1 MDDKIF
7 RALNQFTGKYRSVD
21 IFMIMVSK
29 KLRYVFAFL
38 LVIMW
43 LQDKF
48 HKRITS
54 LAGISAIITLLITS
68 LIKLIYFK
76 PRPFSRNRVNLLA
89 PVPSNKDSTFPS
101 KHTTIAFSVAIS
113 VLLYKRILGYILSVL
128 AFLSGISRIWMG
140 QHYPSDIIGSALI
153 GSIVAISVKFTSG
166 IWDPF
171 ITRVIHT
178 YNRFISLR

>member
-7 RALNQFTGKYRSVD
+7 RVINQFTGRYHLVD
-21 IFMIMVSK
+21 IFMIMISK

-43 LQDKF
+43 LQNNF

-54 LAGISAIITLLITS
+54 FAGISALITLLITS
-68 LIKLIYFK
+68 VIKFIYFK
-76 PRPFSRNRVNLLA
+76 PRPFSKHWVNLLA
-89 PVPSNKDSTFPS
+89 PVPSKKDSTFPS
-101 KHTTIAFSVAIS
+101 KHTTIAFAIAIS
-113 VLLYKRILGYILSVL
+113 VFFYKRTLGCIMSLL
-128 AFLSGISRIWMG
+128 AFLAGLSRIWMG

-153 GSIVAISVKFTSG
+153 GSIVALWVNFLSNF
-166 IWDPF
+166 WDPI

-178 YNRFISLR
+178 YNRYYS